1 MNSDRSVGL
10 AARAD
15 RGVTMPGCR
24 GGASVG
30 RWGHSWNAALG
41 LATLALVVGCSPAAT
56 ASPGAPSSSAATGS
70 GLAGAQGCAWTNE
83 VDAYSANTVIPDAAD
98 EVWIEFFPV
107 APGLRIVLS
116 GTFPDAR
123 YASLQAYTP
132 IGAPFTRNGVGST
145 LTDYQIA
152 PDQGS
157 VNPWQQQAAPGGHYT
172 VTLREDVAPG
182 QVNTIPIA
190 PEGTTSGQGL
200 LVYRVYLPA
209 EGDFSR
215 VELPTLTL
223 EQGGRSERLAPCTT
237 FNSPLTAPR
246 SSSSP
251 APTTTPSP
259 SATRPAVAQ
268 LQFFEETIG
277 TLAPNVDTPYVLAY
291 LVPPGPGDVVVIRAE
306 APTHASGDHPS
317 PWPAAK
323 EDVRY
328 WSMCIALATGV
339 LPTVM
344 NLAPSG
350 GTDTGCR
357 ADDQTKLDAAGEY
370 AFVLGTEAQRATIE
384 SVADTTF
391 LPFSAAQPATT
402 HLLVL
407 RDMLVNPSFAY
418 SPGRV
423 TQTSDPA
430 ATEAV
435 MGPYYPRATVC
446 PLSTLVAAGVAGCL
460 K

>member
-1 MNSDRSVGL
+1 MTSR
-10 AARAD
+10 R
-15 RGVTMPGCR
+15 T
-24 GGASVG
+24 
-30 RWGHSWNAALG
+30 AALA

-56 ASPGAPSSSAATGS
+56 ASPGEPASAATGS
-70 GLAGAQGCAWTNE
+70 GLAGAQECAWPRE
-83 VDAYSANTVIPDAAD
+83 VDAYSANALIPDTAATY
-98 EVWIEFFPV
+98 WINFFPM

-116 GTFPDAR
+116 GSFPDAR
-123 YASLQAYTP
+123 YASLQAYTS

-145 LTDYQIA
+145 LTDYAIT
-152 PDQGS
+152 PDPGS

-190 PEGTTSGQGL
+190 PEGTSSGQGL

-209 EGDFSR
+209 GGDFSK
-215 VELPTLTL
+215 VVLPTLTL
-223 EQGGRSERLAPCTT
+223 EQGSQSERLAPCTT
-237 FNSPLTAPR
+237 FNAPG
-246 SSSSP
+246 SGPQPASSP
-251 APTTTPSP
+251 APTATPTAAPSP
-259 SATRPAVAQ
+259 SATTPAA
-268 LQFFEETIG
+268 LQFFEATVG
-277 TLAPNVDTPYVLAY
+277 ALAPNADTSYVLAY
-291 LVPPGPGDVVVIRAE
+291 LTPTGPDDVVVIRAK

-317 PWPAAK
+317 PWPAAN

-344 NLAPSG
+344 NLAPTG
-350 GTDTGCR
+350 GTDAGCR

-370 AFVLGTEAQRATIE
+370 TFVLGTEAQRATIE

-391 LPFSAAQPATT
+391 LPFSAAQPSTV
-402 HLLVL
+402 HLLML
-407 RDMLVNPSFAY
+407 RDMLVNPDFAS

-423 TQTSDPA
+423 ALTNDPA

-435 MGPYYPRATVC
+435 MGPYYPHATVC
-446 PLSTLVAAGVAGCL
+446 PLSTLVAAGAVGCL
-460 K
+460 P

>member
-1 MNSDRSVGL
+1 MDPR
-10 AARAD
+10 AANVFRRAV
-15 RGVTMPGCR
+15 RH
-24 GGASVG
+24 G
-30 RWGHSWNAALG
+30 RDAVLG
-41 LATLALVVGCSPAAT
+41 MAILTLVVGCSPT
-56 ASPGAPSSSAATGS
+56 ASPGAPASAAG
-70 GLAGAQGCAWTNE
+70 GLAGSQSCAWPRRI
-83 VDAYSANTVIPDAAD
+83 DAYTANTVIPDTSAVYWVD
-98 EVWIEFFPV
+98 FFPM

-123 YASLQAYTP
+123 YASLQVYASG
-132 IGAPFTRNGVGST
+132 GAPFTRNGVGSA

-152 PDQGS
+152 PDRGS

-172 VTLREDVAPG
+172 VTLREDVAPA

-190 PEGTTSGQGL
+190 PEGTTGGQGL

-209 EGDFSR
+209 GGDFSK

-223 EQGGRSERLAPCTT
+223 DQGGQSEVLTPCASFNAPG
-237 FNSPLTAPR
+237 SAVRAAP
-246 SSSSP
+246 SP
-251 APTTTPSP
+251 AATATSTPAPSP
-259 SATRPAVAQ
+259 SAAKPPE
-268 LQFFEETIG
+268 LQFFQETVG
-277 TLAPNVDTPYVLAY
+277 ALAPNADTSYLLAY
-291 LVPPGPGDVVVIRAE
+291 LTPPGPDDVVVIRAR
-306 APTHASGDHPS
+306 APTHATGDHPS
-317 PWPAAK
+317 PWPVAG

-339 LPTVM
+339 IPTVM

-357 ADDQTKLDAAGEY
+357 ADDRVQLDAAGEY
-370 AFVLGTEAQRATIE
+370 TFVLGTEAQRAAIE
-384 SVADTTF
+384 GVGDTTF

-402 HLLVL
+402 HLLML
-407 RDMLVNPSFAY
+407 RDMLADPAFAY
-418 SPGRV
+418 SPEHV
-423 TQTSDPA
+423 AQSSDPA

-435 MGPYYPRATVC
+435 MGPYYPRASVC